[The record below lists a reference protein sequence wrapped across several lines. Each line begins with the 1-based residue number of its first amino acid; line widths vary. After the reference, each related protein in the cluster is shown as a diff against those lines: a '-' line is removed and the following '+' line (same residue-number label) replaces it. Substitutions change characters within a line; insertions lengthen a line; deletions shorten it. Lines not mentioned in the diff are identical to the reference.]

1 MKPDLRVLP
10 DAAEMSLRAADATVG
25 TINDAVRVAGQC
37 SLVLA
42 GGNFGERSTI
52 KLLENR
58 PLIDDKP
65 TAYVCRNYTCDRPVT
80 NPELLAGQ
88 LENAARAGITSTKSR
103 EIE

>member
-1 MKPDLRVLP
+1 MELYGAIEVALIGDRSHQGFTLLER
-10 DAAEMSLRAADATVG
+10 TVG
-25 TINDAVRVAGQC
+25 EVYVP

-52 KLLENR
+52 TLLENR
-58 PLIDDKP
+58 PLIDDEP

-80 NPELLAGQ
+80 RPELLASQ
-88 LENAARAGITSTKSR
+88 LENAARAGINSTKNR